1 MAQYEAA
8 RTKTRERIEGCFWEL
23 YTDKDF
29 RRRVRVS
36 DITQRA
42 GIHRST
48 FYMYYDSVDAI
59 FDSIKARQL
68 AKLEDLC
75 RAENTTVEDFRAFL
89 DGLETLFEENHVYLK
104 PLLAEYHSSS
114 FSLAF
119 PDFRRML
126 RDTFR
131 QDAKVPVY
139 PEGTREK
146 ALLDNLLGGMIEM
159 LISTLV
165 DPQVSLQDTFPIAY
179 RMMEQGLKAVLEG
192 ERPEEAES

>member
-8 RTKTRERIEGCFWEL
+8 RTRTREKIEQSFWEL
-23 YTDKDF
+23 YTDRDF

-36 DITQRA
+36 DITQQA

-48 FYMYYDSVDAI
+48 FYMYFDSVDAI

-68 AKLEDLC
+68 SKLEDLC
-75 RAENTTVEDFRAFL
+75 RAENSTVEEYETFL
-89 DGLETLFEENHVYLK
+89 DKLETLFEENRTYLK

-114 FSLAF
+114 FSLAY
-119 PDFRRML
+119 RRML
-126 RDTFR
+126 REKFR

-139 PEGTREK
+139 PEGTKEK
-146 ALLDNLLGGMIEM
+146 SLLDNLLSGMIEM
-159 LISTLV
+159 LIFTLV
-165 DPQVSLQDTFPIAY
+165 DPNIRVQDTFPVAY

-192 ERPEEAES
+192 DHLSPD

>member
-8 RTKTRERIEGCFWEL
+8 RTRTREKIEQSFWDL
-23 YTDKDF
+23 YTDRDF

-48 FYMYYDSVDAI
+48 FYMYFDSVDAI
-59 FDSIKARQL
+59 FDSIKDRQL
-68 AKLEDLC
+68 EKLAALC
-75 RAENTTVEDFRAFL
+75 QRENTSPEDFRAFL
-89 DGLETLFEENHVYLK
+89 AGLEALFEENRRYLK

-114 FSLAF
+114 FSLAY
-119 PDFRRML
+119 RRML
-126 RDTFR
+126 REKFR
-131 QDAKVPVY
+131 QDAKVPYY
-139 PEGTREK
+139 PEGTKEK

-159 LISTLV
+159 LIFTLA
-165 DPQVSLQDTFPIAY
+165 DPLVSIQDTFPVAY

-192 ERPEEAES
+192 DHLSPD